1 MLVMIDGGVRV
12 RVGMIVMVPV
22 MMAVCSM
29 SVRMLV
35 RVDMDLLRHV
45 RRHRFLS
52 DDTELRGADPRT
64 NHRLRPDR
72 IARNSQT
79 AERTAD
85 VLERN
90 ARVDQRAEHHV
101 AGRAREA
108 IEVENP
114 HNRSILPGY
123 QASPRGNCPAS
134 MNE

>member
-1 MLVMIDGGVRV
+1 MIDGGVRV
-12 RVGMIVMVPV
+12 RVGVILMVPM
-22 MMAVCSM
+22 MMAVR
-29 SVRMLV
+29 SVPMRMLV
-35 RVDMDLLRHV
+35 RMDMHGLMRV
-45 RRHRFLS
+45 RRFLS
-52 DDTELRGADPRT
+52 DDTEFRRADPRT
-64 NHRLRPDR
+64 NHGFRPDR
-72 IARNSQT
+72 IGRNSQT

-108 IEVENP
+108 VKVQNP